1 MYSYEI
7 SNLLEKHNYFLPA
20 SLYIKIIQSS
30 PQINH
35 TKYNPYGNY
44 YESWDNQGT
53 YWRYSIYRK

>member
-7 SNLLEKHNYFLPA
+7 DSLLKKCNYTIPV
-20 SLYIKIIQSS
+20 SLYINMIHSS

-44 YESWDNQGT
+44 YESWDTQGA
-53 YWRYSIYRK
+53 YWKYSIYKD